1 MDGRTLYIY
10 AHLSVRPLFV
20 RPRFQQFDLVK
31 KKRFLFL
38 SPSQNHLKTMRN
50 QEQIKILKQVPIVGY
65 LTDKGFSPAT
75 KSGAWLMYH
84 SPLRDDSTP
93 SFGVNPT
100 KNIFNDLG
108 SDDKGNIIELV
119 MLLERLNFSG
129 ACSFLEGSTFT
140 NSNEPFSFISSSQAT
155 ENCHKQAQIV
165 AVKPLVHQA
174 LVKYCQS
181 RGISFEVAYKYL
193 KEVEYT
199 AKNDKKYFG
208 VGFINDS
215 GGYAVRSQLQGGKI
229 NIGSQYF
236 TSIVVPDSQSVM
248 VFEGFFNFLSAVEHY
263 QRKPSM
269 TVIILNSTSNLNK
282 ALPTISQYAKIYA
295 YLDNDDSGRKA
306 LEKMKQIGKT
316 VIDQS
321 EIYQGYND
329 FNEFLIVSTKPP

>member
-1 MDGRTLYIY
+1 VDGRTFYIY

-38 SPSQNHLKTMRN
+38 SPSQNHLKSLRN
-50 QEQIKILKQVPIVGY
+50 QEQIKVLKQVPIVGY
-65 LTDKGFSPAT
+65 LADKGFNPTA

-119 MLLERLNFSG
+119 MLVERTSFGG
-129 ACSFLEGSTFT
+129 ACSYLEGSTFV
-140 NSNEPFSFISSSQAT
+140 NSNEPFLFISLSQAT
-155 ENCHKQAQIV
+155 ENSHKQAQII
-165 AVKPLVHQA
+165 AVKPLEHQA
-174 LVKYCQS
+174 LIKYCQS
-181 RGISFEVAYKYL
+181 RGISFPVAYQYL

-199 AKNDKKYFG
+199 SKNDKRYFG
-208 VGFINDS
+208 VGFLNDN
-215 GGYAVRSQLQGGKI
+215 GGYAVRSQLQCGKI
-229 NIGSQYF
+229 NIGSQYY

-248 VFEGFFNFLSAVEHY
+248 VFEGFFNFLSAVEY
-263 QRKPSM
+263 YGRKPSM
-269 TVIILNSTSNLNK
+269 TAIILNSTSNLNK
-282 ALPTISQYAKIYA
+282 TLPTISQYAKIYA

-306 LEKMKQIGKT
+306 LEKLKQVGKT

-329 FNEFLIVSTKPP
+329 FNEFLIVGTKPP